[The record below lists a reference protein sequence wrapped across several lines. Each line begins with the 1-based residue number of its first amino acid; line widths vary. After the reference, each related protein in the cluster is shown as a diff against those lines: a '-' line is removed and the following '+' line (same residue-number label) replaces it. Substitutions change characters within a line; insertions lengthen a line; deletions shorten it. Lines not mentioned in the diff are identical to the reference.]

1 MGTCVALRKPALRR
15 LLCPVIGGWGM
26 ENLSNGPY
34 KEECKP
40 WKVKGL
46 RTETKQGERISGHKR
61 CFPLGVGLGGLGRPF
76 LYPALPGEAPLEPF
90 QVVEPKSRVA
100 LLQATRLAMQFRI
113 MAPHFGN
120 KGTLSRFIIPWVGFR
135 SKDP

>member
-1 MGTCVALRKPALRR
+1 MGTTVALRKPTLRR

-61 CFPLGVGLGGLGRPF
+61 CFPLGWVGLGGLGRPF
-76 LYPALPGEAPLEPF
+76 LYPALPGEAPAGTVSGCGTKKPSS
-90 QVVEPKSRVA
+90 P
-100 LLQATRLAMQFRI
+100 
-113 MAPHFGN
+113 PPGN
-120 KGTLSRFIIPWVGFR
+120 SDSHAIPNHGPSFW
-135 SKDP
+135 